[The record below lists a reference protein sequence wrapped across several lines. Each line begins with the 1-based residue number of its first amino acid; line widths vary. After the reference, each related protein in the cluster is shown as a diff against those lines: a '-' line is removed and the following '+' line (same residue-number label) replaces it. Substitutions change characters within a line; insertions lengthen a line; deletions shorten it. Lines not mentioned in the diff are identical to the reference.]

1 MSLFKYI
8 FRELLNNKRFSLLFV
23 LNLSMGLTGFIAL
36 DGFKASLD
44 ETIAQRSKT
53 LLGADFGVSA
63 RRPILDSE
71 TDAVTKKVK
80 NHEQSKMIEVFSMV
94 KAINNDRSR
103 LVQIRAIEGN
113 YPFYGEL
120 ELKKDSGFVS
130 MKGESNVW
138 VHPEVLGQLNS
149 KIGDQVTIGVKNF
162 RIVDVVES
170 DTASGFTTSVA
181 PRVYMSLG
189 SLNETKL
196 IQAGSLAWHTKLF
209 KIPGLSDEELEEL
222 REEVFSEVE
231 SAELQVFTH
240 KKASE
245 QLAGLVSRLNDFLG
259 LTSLVALF
267 LAAIGTFFLIRSYFS
282 LKVDQVAILVSLGLS
297 STQAFMF
304 YLSQIFILALL
315 SSITAGLLSL
325 LVVPV
330 LGDLLK
336 NLLPFSVNFFIKP
349 ETFILGALVG
359 TLGSVFI
366 CLPLI
371 VKFRKTKPQR
381 LLSLQ
386 SDLSFSRSDLFK
398 LILFTLPS
406 FGLFLFLSVFLAN
419 SYKVGA
425 LFTLLF
431 LGSGLLLAAI
441 SWLLF
446 REYKTKSLSLNWS
459 LKDLSRNKTTTA
471 VCFVSIGIGVLLL
484 NLIPQVQKTI
494 EKEII
499 SPDQSKLPTYFMF
512 DIQEEQVDPLKNIIE
527 KENATLK
534 NISPTVRAKLLKV
547 NGEGFSKSITNKSG
561 KSALTREEERESR
574 FRNRG
579 FNLSYRE
586 QLDESEKIVEG
597 RPFSGRYEEAYDSE
611 TFAPAE
617 ISMEEKFAERL
628 GFKIGDLLEFEID
641 GVPVAGKIINLR
653 SVKWS
658 SFQPNFFVQ
667 FQPGS
672 LDLAPKN
679 FVATVKVSGF
689 DQKLKLQ
696 NEIVEA
702 LPNVSMV
709 DVTRVVRRLNA
720 IMKQMSWALQF
731 MSLLCVLAG
740 FVVIY
745 SIANHQASLKKWD
758 VGLLKA
764 LGAPFDL
771 IRNQFLWQFSLIS
784 LGACVVGILIS
795 VFASFIIS
803 VYLFESSWRLYFVT
817 PLVTIFGTVLLTVL
831 VTMLAIRKTLNTK
844 TVETLC

>member
-1 MSLFKYI
+1 
-8 FRELLNNKRFSLLFV
+8 
-23 LNLSMGLTGFIAL
+23 MGLTGFIAL

-53 LLGADFGVSA
+53 LLGADFGLSA

-71 TDAVTKKVK
+71 VKAVTEKVNLQK
-80 NHEQSKMIEVFSMV
+80 QSKMIEVFSMV
-94 KAINNDRSR
+94 KAHNDRSR

-120 ELKKDSGFVS
+120 ELKKDSGFS
-130 MKGESNVW
+130 TIETEPNVW
-138 VHPEVLGQLNS
+138 VHPEVLGQLNA
-149 KIGDQVTIGVKNF
+149 KVGDQVKIGVKNF
-162 RIVDVVES
+162 KIIDVVES

-189 SLNETKL
+189 SLNKTEL
-196 IQAGSLAWHTKLF
+196 IQAGSLAWHTRLF
-209 KIPGLSDEELEEL
+209 KIPELSDKKLEQL
-222 REEVFSEVE
+222 REDVFSEVE

-297 STQAFMF
+297 STQAFLF
-304 YLSQIFILALL
+304 YLSQVFILALV
-315 SSITAGLLSL
+315 SSVSAGLMSL

-349 ETFILGALVG
+349 ETFLLGAVVG
-359 TLGSVFI
+359 ILGSVFI
-366 CLPLI
+366 CLSLI

-386 SDLSFSRSDLFK
+386 SDLLFSKSDLFK
-398 LILFTLPS
+398 LALFTLPA
-406 FGLFLFLSVFLAN
+406 FGLFLALSVFLAN
-419 SYKVGA
+419 SYKVGM
-425 LFTLLF
+425 LFTVLF
-431 LGSGLLLAAI
+431 LGSGLFLALI
-441 SWLLF
+441 SWLIF
-446 REYKTKSLSLNWS
+446 KEYKTKSLSLNWA
-459 LKDLSRNKTTTA
+459 LKDLCRNKATTA
-471 VCFVSIGIGVLLL
+471 VCFVSIGVGVLLL

-512 DIQEEQVDPLKNIIE
+512 DIQEEQVAPLKTIIQ

-534 NISPTVRAKLLKV
+534 NISPTVRAKLIKV
-547 NGEGFSKSITNKSG
+547 NGEGFSKTINGNKD
-561 KSALTREEERESR
+561 KKALTREEEREAR

-579 FNLSYRE
+579 FNLSYRDE
-586 QLDESEKIVEG
+586 LDESEKIVEG
-597 RPFSGRYEEAYDSE
+597 RPFSGRYEEDFESE
-611 TFAPAE
+611 SFAPAE

-641 GVPVAGKIINLR
+641 GVPITGKVINLR

-679 FVATVKVSGF
+679 FVATVKVLGF
-689 DQKLKLQ
+689 DQKVKLQ

-709 DVTRVVRRLNA
+709 DVSRVVRRLNA

-731 MSLLCVLAG
+731 MSILCVIAG

-745 SIANHQASLKKWD
+745 SIANHQASLKKWE

-784 LGACVVGILIS
+784 LGACLVGVLIS
-795 VFASFIIS
+795 FFASFVIS
-803 VYLFESSWRLYFVT
+803 VYLFESSWTLYLLTPAVT
-817 PLVTIFGTVLLTVL
+817 VLVTILLTVL
-831 VTMLAIRKTLNTK
+831 VTMVAIRKTLNAK
-844 TVETLC
+844 TVDTLF